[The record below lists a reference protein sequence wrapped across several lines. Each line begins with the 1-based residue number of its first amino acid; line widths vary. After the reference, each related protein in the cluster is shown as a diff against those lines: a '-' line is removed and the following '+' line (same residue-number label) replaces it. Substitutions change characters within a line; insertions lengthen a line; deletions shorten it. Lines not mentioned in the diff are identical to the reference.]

1 MTYDFKLSCTLP
13 ASPEAV
19 YEAWL
24 DSGRHSAMTGAPAKI
39 GKRVGDAYFAWD
51 GYIEGKTLELVPGR
65 RIVQSWRTSEFADG
79 DPDSTITV
87 ELEPT
92 KTGTRLTLTH
102 RGVPD
107 DQTDYENGGWR
118 DFYFSPMKAYF
129 ARENRTA
136 KPAKKRPKTSSAPS
150 SPPARGSS
158 ESRKA

>member
-19 YEAWL
+19 YDAWL
-24 DSGRHSAMTGAPAKI
+24 DSECHSAMTGAPAKI
-39 GKRVGDAYFAWD
+39 GKRVGDSYAAWD
-51 GYIEGKTLELVPGR
+51 GYIAGKTLELVPGR
-65 RIVQSWRTSEFADG
+65 RIVQSWRTSEFSHR

-102 RGVPD
+102 SGVPD

-129 ARENRTA
+129 ARENLRATHPKKSPRT
-136 KPAKKRPKTSSAPS
+136 RSAQS
-150 SPPARGSS
+150 SPPARPPGA
-158 ESRKA
+158 SRKA